1 MVDGNQFGIVVFIVI
16 AMLAKASV
24 LVLAPVY
31 DGLGYFGKVLLT

>member
-1 MVDGNQFGIVVFIVI
+1 MDINFGGDCGFIVI

-31 DGLGYFGKVLLT
+31 DGLGYFGKSY